1 MSSNPKK
8 DDGQLFLTPLRGK
21 IRERKYA
28 VYDLETTTDLQK
40 VFLAGFYDGSRYRYF
55 ESDPAFPET
64 PNGAIDQFLT
74 WLFADDEYVGYWIYA
89 HNGGNF
95 DALYLIRWLMD
106 HAKDYSIEVI
116 PVQSTVLS
124 LEVHEKKT
132 RRRQRKWTFI
142 DSLRLMNA
150 GLDKLGKSFGL
161 GGKE

>member
-1 MSSNPKK
+1 MSKSPN
-8 DDGQLFLTPLRGK
+8 DGRLYLTPLTGK
-21 IRERKYA
+21 IRTRNYA

-40 VFLAGFYDGSRYRYF
+40 VFMVGFYDGAKYRYF
-55 ESDPAFPET
+55 ESKPTFPEDAG
-64 PNGAIDQFLT
+64 GALDQFLEF
-74 WLFADDEYVGYWIYA
+74 LFADDEYIGHWIYA

-95 DALYLIRWLMD
+95 DALYLIRWLMERSERF
-106 HAKDYSIEVI
+106 AIEVI

-124 LEVHEKKT
+124 LEVHEKRV

-150 GLDKLGKSFGL
+150 SLDKLGKAFGL